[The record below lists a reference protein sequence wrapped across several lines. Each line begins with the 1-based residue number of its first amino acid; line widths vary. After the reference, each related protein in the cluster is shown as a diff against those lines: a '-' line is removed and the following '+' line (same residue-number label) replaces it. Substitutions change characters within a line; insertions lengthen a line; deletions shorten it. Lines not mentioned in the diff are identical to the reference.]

1 MWKYFLSLI
10 ILFIIDRSAK
20 IYQIKNPSEGGFF
33 DFHLNPHIAFSWPL
47 PEWVLYPAIIILLFI
62 IVWLWLIAWRHK
74 SMLIWPWGLVIIGA
88 VSNLLD
94 RILYQGVVD
103 FINIEWFT
111 VFNIA
116 DIYISLGVAWIFIFE
131 LFLNNKKR
139 EV

>member
-1 MWKYFLSLI
+1 
-10 ILFIIDRSAK
+10 
-20 IYQIKNPSEGGFF
+20 
-33 DFHLNPHIAFSWPL
+33 
-47 PEWVLYPAIIILLFI
+47 
-62 IVWLWLIAWRHK
+62 
-74 SMLIWPWGLVIIGA
+74 MLIWPWGLIIIGA

-116 DIYISLGVAWIFIFE
+116 DIYISLGVIWILIFE
-131 LFLNNKKR
+131 LFIRNKKR